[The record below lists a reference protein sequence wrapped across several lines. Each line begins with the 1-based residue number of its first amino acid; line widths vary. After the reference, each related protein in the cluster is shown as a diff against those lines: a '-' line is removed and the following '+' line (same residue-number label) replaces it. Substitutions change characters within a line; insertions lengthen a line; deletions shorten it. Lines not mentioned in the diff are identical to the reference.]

1 MLWGIRLFLLGQ
13 YVALCHN
20 RGEMEV
26 TAMNRSHLLYRLQTI
41 DLEISNGK
49 RRLEEVEAGLGE
61 SEELRQ
67 AQRAL
72 QKAEDELNR
81 WRTTLRDLE
90 LETRSLTAKITS
102 VEERL
107 YSGRVTNPKEL
118 ANLQNEVSYLK
129 RRRGELEDRQLE
141 AMVEVEEH
149 EADVD
154 SKKASLAQVEAEWS
168 DTQKQLTGER
178 SELEER
184 LAHLK
189 NERAEV
195 KGMIGAED
203 LALYGEL
210 CSRKGGRAVALLKGG
225 VCQAC
230 RVTLPTSQARQAR
243 SGDSLIFC
251 NSCQRILYAER

>member
-1 MLWGIRLFLLGQ
+1 
-13 YVALCHN
+13 
-20 RGEMEV
+20 
-26 TAMNRSHLLYRLQTI
+26 MNRSHLLYRLQTI
-41 DLEISNGK
+41 DLGIGSGK

-67 AQRAL
+67 ARRAL
-72 QKAEDELNR
+72 QKAEEELNH

-90 LETRSLTAKITS
+90 LETKSLTAKITS
-102 VEERL
+102 AEETL
-107 YSGRVTNPKEL
+107 YGGRVTNPKEL

-129 RRRGELEDRQLE
+129 RRKDELEDRQLE

-149 EADVD
+149 EAEVD
-154 SKKASLAQVEAEWS
+154 SKKAGLAQIYAEWS
-168 DTQKQLTGER
+168 HTQERLTEER

-189 NERAEV
+189 KERAALEKKV
-195 KGMIGAED
+195 GAED

-210 CSRKGGRAVALLKGG
+210 CSRKGGRAVALLQGG

-230 RVTLPTSQARQAR
+230 RVALPTSQVQQAR
-243 SGDSLIFC
+243 SGDSLSFC
-251 NSCQRILYAER
+251 SSCQRILYVER

>member
-1 MLWGIRLFLLGQ
+1 
-13 YVALCHN
+13 
-20 RGEMEV
+20 
-26 TAMNRSHLLYRLQTI
+26 MNRSHLLYRLQTI
-41 DLEISNGK
+41 DLEIGHGN

-72 QKAEDELNR
+72 QKAEDKLNH

-90 LETRSLTAKITS
+90 LETKSLTAKITS

-129 RRRGELEDRQLE
+129 RRRGELEDRQIE

-149 EADVD
+149 EAEVD
-154 SKKASLAQVEAEWS
+154 SKKASLAQIEAEWS
-168 DTQKQLTGER
+168 HTQKRLTGER
-178 SELEER
+178 SELKER
-184 LAHLK
+184 LAHLTK
-189 NERAEV
+189 ERVNLERT
-195 KGMIGAED
+195 IGAED

-210 CSRKGGRAVALLKGG
+210 CSRKGGQAVALLKGG
-225 VCQAC
+225 VCQTC
-230 RVTLPTSQARQAR
+230 RVTLPTSQVQQAR
-243 SGDSLIFC
+243 SGDSLSFC
-251 NSCQRILYAER
+251 SSCQRILYAER

>member
-1 MLWGIRLFLLGQ
+1 
-13 YVALCHN
+13 
-20 RGEMEV
+20 
-26 TAMNRSHLLYRLQTI
+26 LQTI
-41 DLEISNGK
+41 DLEIGHGK

-67 AQRAL
+67 ARRVL

-90 LETRSLTAKITS
+90 LEARSLTSKITS
-102 VEERL
+102 VEESL
-107 YSGRVTNPKEL
+107 YGGRVTNPKEL

-149 EADVD
+149 EAEVD
-154 SKKASLAQVEAEWS
+154 NKKASLAQVETEWS
-168 DTQKQLTGER
+168 DTQKRLTQEL
-178 SELEER
+178 SALEER

-189 NERAEV
+189 KERVELERT
-195 KGMIGAED
+195 IGAED
-203 LALYGEL
+203 LTLYGEL
-210 CSRKGGRAVALLKGG
+210 CSRKGGQAVALLKGE

-230 RVTLPTSQARQAR
+230 RVTLPTSQLQQVR
-243 SGDSLIFC
+243 SGDSLSFC
-251 NSCQRILYAER
+251 SSCQRILYAER

>member
-1 MLWGIRLFLLGQ
+1 
-13 YVALCHN
+13 
-20 RGEMEV
+20 
-26 TAMNRSHLLYRLQTI
+26 MNRSQLLYRLQTI
-41 DLEISNGK
+41 DLEMGNGK

-67 AQRAL
+67 ARRAL
-72 QKAEDELNR
+72 QKAKDELNH

-90 LETRSLTAKITS
+90 LEAKSLTAKITS

-118 ANLQNEVSYLK
+118 ANFQNEVSYLK
-129 RRRGELEDRQLE
+129 RRRGQLEDRQLE

-149 EADVD
+149 EAEVD
-154 SKKASLAQVEAEWS
+154 SKKASLAQIEAEW
-168 DTQKQLTGER
+168 TQTQERLTEER

-189 NERAEV
+189 KERVEV
-195 KGMIGAED
+195 EGMIEAED

-210 CSRKGGRAVALLKGG
+210 RSRKGGRAVALLEGE

-230 RVTLPTSQARQAR
+230 RVTLPTSRVQQAR
-243 SGDSLIFC
+243 SVDSLNFC
-251 NSCQRILYAER
+251 SSCQRVLYVER

>member
-1 MLWGIRLFLLGQ
+1 
-13 YVALCHN
+13 
-20 RGEMEV
+20 
-26 TAMNRSHLLYRLQTI
+26 MNRSDQLYRLQTI
-41 DLEISNGK
+41 DLEISHGE

-67 AQRAL
+67 ARRAL

-90 LETRSLTAKITS
+90 LEARSLTAKITS

-107 YSGRVTNPKEL
+107 YSGRVTSSKEL

-129 RRRGELEDRQLE
+129 RRRGELEDRQIE

-149 EADVD
+149 EAEVD
-154 SKKASLAQVEAEWS
+154 GKKASLAQIEAEWTQ
-168 DTQKQLTGER
+168 TQKQLTEER

-184 LAHLK
+184 LAHLIK
-189 NERAEV
+189 ERV
-195 KGMIGAED
+195 KLESTIGAED
-203 LALYGEL
+203 LTLYGEL
-210 CSRKGGRAVALLKGG
+210 CSRKGGQAVALLKGG

-230 RVTLPTSQARQAR
+230 RVTLPTSQVQQVR
-243 SGDSLIFC
+243 SGDSLSFC
-251 NSCQRILYAER
+251 SSCQRILYAER

>member
-1 MLWGIRLFLLGQ
+1 
-13 YVALCHN
+13 
-20 RGEMEV
+20 
-26 TAMNRSHLLYRLQTI
+26 MNRSHLLYRFQTI
-41 DLEISNGK
+41 DLEIGSGK
-49 RRLEEVEAGLGE
+49 RRLKEVEASLGE
-61 SEELRQ
+61 SEELCQ
-67 AQRAL
+67 ARHTL

-90 LETRSLTAKITS
+90 LEVKSLTAKITS

-141 AMVEVEEH
+141 AMVEVEEC
-149 EADVD
+149 EAEVD
-154 SKKASLAQVEAEWS
+154 SKKASLVQIEAEWS
-168 DTQKQLTGER
+168 HTQKRLTGER
-178 SELEER
+178 GELEES

-189 NERAEV
+189 KERGELERT
-195 KGMIGAED
+195 IRAED

-210 CSRKGGRAVALLKGG
+210 CSRKGGRAVALLKGE

-230 RVTLPTSQARQAR
+230 RMALPTSQVRQAR
-243 SGDSLIFC
+243 SGDSLNFC
-251 NSCQRILYAER
+251 SSCQRILYAER

>member
-1 MLWGIRLFLLGQ
+1 
-13 YVALCHN
+13 
-20 RGEMEV
+20 
-26 TAMNRSHLLYRLQTI
+26 MNRSDQLYRLQTI
-41 DLEISNGK
+41 DLQRSNGG

-67 AQRAL
+67 ARRVL
-72 QKAEDELNR
+72 RKAEDELNH

-129 RRRGELEDRQLE
+129 RRRGELEDRQIE

-149 EADVD
+149 EAEAD
-154 SKKASLAQVEAEWS
+154 SKKASLVQIEAEWS
-168 DTQKQLTGER
+168 QTQKRLTEER
-178 SELEER
+178 NELEES

-189 NERAEV
+189 KERV
-195 KGMIGAED
+195 KLETTIGAED

-210 CSRKGGRAVALLKGG
+210 CSRKGGQAVALLKGG

-230 RVTLPTSQARQAR
+230 MVTLPTSQARQAR
-243 SGDSLIFC
+243 SGDSLSFC
-251 NSCQRILYAER
+251 SSCQRILYAER